1 MDAQTVQPVEA
12 PFDPALLL
20 LLIAVPLAA
29 AALSTLIKHRW
40 FDRTLMIGSPT
51 FVGAAAVVLLIVH
64 RGHPVLAHSVG
75 GYLNGLAIPFV
86 SDTFSALMLLITS
99 IAAILCG
106 WFLIA
111 TGEDQYRFVPALI
124 LMMLTGVYGAIL
136 TGDLFNMFVFVEV
149 MVLPSYALVA
159 VTGTWRR
166 LGVGRMFVIVNLLT
180 STLLLVGVGFVYATT
195 GTVNIGTLA
204 NLEELDGS
212 AQLALALVVVAFL
225 IKAGAVPAHT
235 WLVRSYP
242 NTSAGMMGLFSALHS
257 KVAIYA
263 IFRIYGTIF
272 GEPPAWA
279 WALAV
284 IAVLTILI
292 GSLSGMA
299 EDRVRN
305 ALAFQ
310 MTSGIG
316 HILIGAVLLT
326 SVAVQAGVFYTVHH
340 IITMA
345 GLLLVFGAVEQV
357 YGTGLYRKLSGLASR
372 EKATAVL
379 VVLGLF
385 SLVGL
390 PPTSGL
396 WGKVGL
402 VVGAA
407 APVGD
412 AEGTSVLGW
421 VLIGAIVLGSVLS
434 LFALIRLWRGTF
446 WGDPMTS
453 YRPDSALTGRSQ
465 ATDLPADVRIPK
477 RLLAPGAILIGLSVL
492 IFVVPQP
499 LIEITQR
506 SAEALLH
513 DSDYI
518 RAVLGHD

>member
-1 MDAQTVQPVEA
+1 MDATAAQA
-12 PFDPALLL
+12 PIDSALLL
-20 LLIAVPLAA
+20 LLIAVPLGAT
-29 AALSTLIKHRW
+29 ALSTLIKHRG
-40 FDRTLMIGSPT
+40 FDRTLLLGVPA
-51 FVGAAAVVLLIVH
+51 FVGASAVGLLFIH
-64 RGHPVLAHSVG
+64 RTTPVLAHSVG

-86 SDTFSALMLLITS
+86 SDTFSALMLLTVS
-99 IAAILCG
+99 IAAVLCG

-149 MVLPSYALVA
+149 MVLPSYALIA

-166 LGVGRMFVIVNLLT
+166 LGVGRMYVVVNLLT

-195 GTVNIGTLA
+195 GTVNIATLA
-204 NLEELDGS
+204 NTEGLDES
-212 AQLALALVVVAFL
+212 AQLALGMVVVAFL
-225 IKAGAVPAHT
+225 IKAGAFPAHT

-263 IFRIYGTIF
+263 IFRIFGTIF
-272 GEPPAWA
+272 GEPPVWA
-279 WALAV
+279 WALGL
-284 IAVLTILI
+284 IAILTILV

-299 EDRVRN
+299 ETRVRN
-305 ALAFQ
+305 TLAVQ
-310 MTSGIG
+310 MMSGVG

-326 SVAVQAGVFYTVHH
+326 QAALQAGIFYTVHH

-357 YGTGLYRKLSGLASR
+357 YGTGLYRKLGGLAKR
-372 EKATAVL
+372 EKTTAVL

-402 VVGAA
+402 MIGAA
-407 APVGD
+407 APVDG
-412 AEGTSVLGW
+412 EGTSTLGW
-421 VLIGAIVLGSVLS
+421 LLIGAIVVGSLLS
-434 LFALIRLWRGTF
+434 LFALIRLWRTSF
-446 WGDPMTS
+446 WGDEPTQ
-453 YRPDSALTGRSQ
+453 YHPDSPLTGRSQ
-465 ATDLPADVRIPK
+465 ATALTADVRIPT
-477 RLLAPGAILIGLSVL
+477 RLLVPGALLIGLSVL
-492 IFVVPQP
+492 LFVVPQP
-499 LIEITQR
+499 LVDLSQQ
-506 SAEALLH
+506 SAEALLLNG
-513 DSDYI
+513 DYI
-518 RAVLGHD
+518 KAVLGHD

>member
-1 MDAQTVQPVEA
+1 MDAQSVQTVDA
-12 PFDPALLL
+12 PLDPALLL
-20 LLIAVPLAA
+20 LLIAVPLGA
-29 AALSTLIKHRW
+29 AALSTLIKHRG
-40 FDRTLMIGSPT
+40 FDRTLLLGVPL
-51 FVGAAAVVLLIVH
+51 FVGASAVVLLVIH
-64 RGHPVLAHSVG
+64 QTHPVLAHSVG

-86 SDTFSALMLLITS
+86 SDTFSALMLLVTS
-99 IAAILCG
+99 VAAVLCG

-111 TGEDQYRFVPALI
+111 TGEDQYRFVPALV

-149 MVLPSYALVA
+149 MVLPSYALIA

-195 GTVNIGTLA
+195 GTVNIATLA

-212 AQLALALVVVAFL
+212 AQLALAFVVVAFL

-257 KVAIYA
+257 KVAVYA
-263 IFRIYGTIF
+263 IFRIFGTIF

-279 WALAV
+279 WALGV
-284 IAVLTILI
+284 IAILSILI

-299 EDRVRN
+299 ETRIRN
-305 ALAFQ
+305 TLAFQ

-316 HILIGAVLLT
+316 HILIGAVMLT
-326 SVAVQAGVFYTVHH
+326 SVALQAGIFYTVHH

-357 YGTGLYRKLSGLASR
+357 YGSGLYRKLGGLAAR
-372 EKATAVL
+372 EKATAAL

-407 APVGD
+407 VPLDG
-412 AEGTSVLGW
+412 GRTSALGW
-421 VLIGAIVLGSVLS
+421 VLIGAIVVGSVLS
-434 LFALIRLWRGTF
+434 LFALIRLWRAVF
-446 WGDPMTS
+446 WGDAPTT
-453 YRPDSALTGRSQ
+453 YHPDSALTGRSP
-465 ATDLPADVRIPK
+465 ATELPVDVRIPK
-477 RLLAPGAILIGLSVL
+477 RLLAPGAILIGVSVL
-492 IFVVPQP
+492 LFVVPQP
-499 LIEITQR
+499 LIEVTQQ
-506 SAEALLH
+506 SAEALLQNG
-513 DSDYI
+513 DYI